1 VARRSGL
8 GRGLSALIPSENPA
22 LAHSSALRDVPLSQI
37 RPNQHQ
43 PRRRFDE
50 EAMSSLAGSIRELG
64 VLQPVLLRETGEE
77 EYELIAGER
86 RWRAAR
92 RAGLQSVPALVQ
104 STSDVSSL
112 EQALVENLHREDLN
126 PLEEAAA
133 YLQLIEDF
141 GLTHEVLAQRVG
153 RSRAAVTNSLRLF
166 QLPPAV
172 QRLLS
177 DGMIN
182 AGQARA
188 LLGTPDREAQERLAN
203 EIVELGLSVRAVE
216 DAVRALVALESDEL
230 SGDGSSDGEDPVPT
244 PAQANGSTRHRPRPL
259 RPPGALELEELLANH
274 LSTRVRVEM
283 RAKRGR
289 VIIDFATLED
299 LERIYQIMINESSAS
314 G

>member
-1 VARRSGL
+1 M
-8 GRGLSALIPSENPA
+8 SA
-22 LAHSSALRDVPLSQI
+22 
-37 RPNQHQ
+37 
-43 PRRRFDE
+43 
-50 EAMSSLAGSIRELG
+50 LAGSIRELG
-64 VLQPVLLRETGEE
+64 VLQPVLLRETGED

-104 STSDVSSL
+104 QTTDVSSL

-133 YLQLIEDF
+133 YSQLIEDF

-166 QLPPAV
+166 QLPPTV

-182 AGQARA
+182 AGHARA

-203 EIVELGLSVRAVE
+203 ETVELGLSVRSVE
-216 DAVRALVALESDEL
+216 DAVRALLALESEEL
-230 SGDGSSDGEDPVPT
+230 SGNGSSGDDQVSAAAP
-244 PAQANGSTRHRPRPL
+244 ANGSPHRPRAL
-259 RPPGALELEELLANH
+259 RPPGVLELEELLADH

-289 VIIDFATLED
+289 VVIDFATLED
-299 LERIYQIMINESSAS
+299 LERIYQIMINEPSARS
-314 G
+314 

>member
-22 LAHSSALRDVPLSQI
+22 VARSSALRDVPLSQI

-50 EAMSSLAGSIRELG
+50 EAMSALAGSIRELG
-64 VLQPVLLRETGEE
+64 VLQPVLLRETGED

-104 STSDVSSL
+104 QTTDVSSL

-133 YLQLIEDF
+133 YSQLIEDF

-182 AGQARA
+182 AGHARA

-203 EIVELGLSVRAVE
+203 ETVELGLSVRSVE
-216 DAVRALVALESDEL
+216 DAVRALLALESEEL
-230 SGDGSSDGEDPVPT
+230 SGNGSSADEQVSAAAP
-244 PAQANGSTRHRPRPL
+244 ANGSPHRPRAL
-259 RPPGALELEELLANH
+259 RPPGVLELEELLADH

-289 VIIDFATLED
+289 VVIDFATLED
-299 LERIYQIMINESSAS
+299 LERIYQIMINEPSARS
-314 G
+314 

>member
-1 VARRSGL
+1 VRRSGL

-22 LAHSSALRDVPLSQI
+22 VPRSSALREVPLSQI

-64 VLQPVLLRETGEE
+64 VLQPVLLREVGED

-92 RAGLQSVPALVQ
+92 RAGLQTVPALVQ
-104 STSDVSSL
+104 SSSDVSSL

-141 GLTHEVLAQRVG
+141 GLTHAVLSQRVG

-177 DGMIN
+177 DGVIN
-182 AGQARA
+182 VGHARA

-216 DAVRALVALESDEL
+216 EAVRVLLALASDEL
-230 SGDGSSDGEDPVPT
+230 SADGISVEDAA
-244 PAQANGSTRHRPRPL
+244 PATARANGVPQHRPRAL
-259 RPPGALELEELLANH
+259 RPPGVLELEELLANH
-274 LSTRVRVEM
+274 LDTRVRVEM

-289 VIIDFATLED
+289 VVIDFATLED
-299 LERIYQIMINESSAS
+299 LERIYQIMINDASAGS
-314 G
+314 